1 MRPASPMMSD
11 GETGKPCEAVFS
23 EEAELQSQAEGC
35 HGTKWSDRA
44 LVSSGR
50 TV

>member
-23 EEAELQSQAEGC
+23 EEAEQLCCKAKPKTVTEQSGVIA
-35 HGTKWSDRA
+35 R
-44 LVSSGR
+44 
-50 TV
+50 